1 MSPPDPSP
9 PPLPKHA
16 PAGLED
22 FAACRTERLELVE
35 GKADWLPSP
44 PGVGSL
50 FSPKV
55 RILPTTTPAE
65 AEIAVGWAIA
75 KLRLRAAVVH
85 GELVVEP
92 KGARLPLLGDVYDN
106 VDQWVSQLNRWMA
119 ANGWRLGP
127 PVITNGR
134 LTLVKER
141 LSAEADADPGAD

>member
-1 MSPPDPSP
+1 VSTTEPSP

-22 FAACRTERLELVE
+22 FAACRTERLELAE

-44 PGVGSL
+44 PGVGGL
-50 FSPKV
+50 FPPKV
-55 RILPTTTPAE
+55 RIRATTATE
-65 AEIAVGWAIA
+65 AEIAVGWAVA
-75 KLRLRAAVVH
+75 RLRLRAAVVD

-92 KGARLPLLGDVYDN
+92 KGARVPLLGDVYDN
-106 VDQWVSQLNRWMA
+106 IDQWVSQLNRWMA

-127 PVITNGR
+127 PAIANGR

-141 LSAEADADPGAD
+141 RPKDGRM